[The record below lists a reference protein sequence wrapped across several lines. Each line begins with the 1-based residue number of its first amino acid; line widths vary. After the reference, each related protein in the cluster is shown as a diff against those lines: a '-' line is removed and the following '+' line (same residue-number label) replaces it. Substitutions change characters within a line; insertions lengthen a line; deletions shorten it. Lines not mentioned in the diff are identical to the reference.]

1 MESSAQVPLADI
13 TEPNWLMQDRKYI
26 SCYMANYSCKDE
38 ALMQAVVDEFAR
50 QAVLC
55 RNWRCWR
62 QSYGS
67 SRQTFNIRRV

>member
-38 ALMQAVVDEFAR
+38 ALMQAVVDEFREAD
-50 QAVLC
+50 V
-55 RNWRCWR
+55 
-62 QSYGS
+62 
-67 SRQTFNIRRV
+67 

>member
-13 TEPNWLMQDRKYI
+13 TEPNWLIQNGIGVEEDVQKTFPWR
-26 SCYMANYSCKDE
+26 
-38 ALMQAVVDEFAR
+38 LPAR

-67 SRQTFNIRRV
+67 SRQTFNIRKV

>member
-38 ALMQAVVDEFAR
+38 ALMQV
-50 QAVLC
+50 VLC